1 MSFAN
6 ETIPMPM
13 SNAKLKFTRLRLRNW
28 KNFPAADVSI
38 QDRMFLVGPNA
49 SGKSNLLDA
58 FRFLRDLA
66 SPGGGLQEAVRRRGG
81 MKAIRCLAARRKNDV
96 EIHVDLQ
103 GTNDGARWE
112 YALAFH
118 QDNQRRPLV
127 RKECVLRDGQE
138 IVRRPDKEDG
148 KDRGRLTQTALEQVN
163 ANRPF
168 RDVAMFFAST
178 RYSHVV
184 PQLIRD
190 RDRYEGRSKDP
201 YGGDFLVQ
209 IAKIPESKREKRMK
223 RIEKALRIAVPQ
235 LEGIELW
242 RDDHGAPRL
251 RGKYRHWRPAG
262 AWQTEEQFS
271 DGTLRLIGLL
281 WAAMERGKGPLLL
294 EEPELSLHT
303 DIVRMQPQMLARAQR
318 RTGRQMF
325 LATHSPELLRDEG
338 IGLDETLLLIPG
350 PEGTGVTPAG
360 MHREIRDLLEGGL
373 SLGDVVIPRTRP
385 DHVQQLGRFDARE

>member
-1 MSFAN
+1 
-6 ETIPMPM
+6 
-13 SNAKLKFTRLRLRNW
+13 
-28 KNFPAADVSI
+28 
-38 QDRMFLVGPNA
+38 
-49 SGKSNLLDA
+49 
-58 FRFLRDLA
+58 
-66 SPGGGLQEAVRRRGG
+66 
-81 MKAIRCLAARRKNDV
+81 
-96 EIHVDLQ
+96 
-103 GTNDGARWE
+103 
-112 YALAFH
+112 
-118 QDNQRRPLV
+118 
-127 RKECVLRDGQE
+127 
-138 IVRRPDKEDG
+138 
-148 KDRGRLTQTALEQVN
+148 
-163 ANRPF
+163 
-168 RDVAMFFAST
+168 MFFAST
-178 RYSHVV
+178 RYSHIV
-184 PQLIRD
+184 PQLVRD
-190 RDRYEGRSKDP
+190 RGRYEGRSEDP

-303 DIVRMQPQMLARAQR
+303 DIVRMQPRMLARAQH
-318 RTGRQMF
+318 RTGRQTF

-350 PEGTGVTPAG
+350 PEGTGVTLAG

-385 DHVQQLGRFDARE
+385 DHVQHLGRFDAQE